1 MEKVDAFYDRFNQC
15 AERLATPAS
24 LHSERDVFLWM
35 TAMPGI
41 LIRWLTTTAAIVATA
56 YLLDGIRVS
65 GFLPAFFAAAMLG
78 ILNAFFR
85 PIALVLTLPI
95 NILSLGL
102 FTFIINALMLKMA
115 SGVIPG
121 FDVYGFWTAIFGSL
135 LISIISWLLNSFISE
150 QGKLTSIHIKRRAD
164 VRTQDNDDT
173 IDLEHKGDNRWE

>member
-1 MEKVDAFYDRFNQC
+1 
-15 AERLATPAS
+15 
-24 LHSERDVFLWM
+24 
-35 TAMPGI
+35 MPGI

-56 YLLDGIRVS
+56 YLLDGIHVS
-65 GFLPAFFAAAMLG
+65 GFFPAVFAAAMLG

-85 PIALVLTLPI
+85 PIALLLTLPI

-115 SGVIPG
+115 SGLIPG

-135 LISIISWLLNSFISE
+135 LISVISWLLNSFISE
-150 QGKLTSIHIKRRAD
+150 QGTVTSINVKHGRNAARGD
-164 VRTQDNDDT
+164 QDDT